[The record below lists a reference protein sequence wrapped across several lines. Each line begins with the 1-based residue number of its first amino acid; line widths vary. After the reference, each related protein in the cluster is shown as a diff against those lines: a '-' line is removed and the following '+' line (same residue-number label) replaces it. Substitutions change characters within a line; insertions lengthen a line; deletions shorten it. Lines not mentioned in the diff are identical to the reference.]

1 MEALNSVNIISGL
14 GGIRKQKLINN
25 VKILIG
31 EGVTSILDQVRF
43 PRSPGM
49 KES

>member
-14 GGIRKQKLINN
+14 GGIRKQKIIKN
-25 VKILIG
+25 VKG